1 MNEKGYTLLEVIV
14 SISMLT
20 IASITLAGSFGT
32 IIHFMQKSNEVKEAS
47 NAMYG
52 MAEGSETVE
61 HAKVKTTPVNITI
74 NDKVIKDVAYNQ
86 YTSDITDDVDLK
98 TLSFEKNDNL
108 KNLFQ
113 IFLDNVDKAEQ
124 ECDDDKMMNQCVIDK
139 VLTEPTQLPENILPN
154 NLSDIRGTLYAN
166 VAYPFPSQKEKAL
179 IFVINTSDKNLP
191 TDINVFMFYD
201 MENKTWYC
209 INTMSINSKLKLQ
222 MDRGTLTYG
231 NKRLT
236 SYSDLI
242 NEMKNDS
249 DWNKTSFSAL
259 FGGNTPDKIWES
271 INEN

>member
-1 MNEKGYTLLEVIV
+1 MNKKGYTLVEVIV

-61 HAKVKTTPVNITI
+61 HAEVKTIPVNITI
-74 NDKVIKDVAYNQ
+74 NDKVINDVAYNQ
-86 YTSDITDDVDLK
+86 YTSDLTDDVDLK
-98 TLSFEKNDNL
+98 TLSFEKNENL
-108 KNLFQ
+108 KNSFQ
-113 IFLDNVDKAEQ
+113 TFLNNVDKAEQ

-139 VLTEPTQLPENILPN
+139 VLTEPTQLPDNILPN

-179 IFVINTSDKNLP
+179 IFVTNTSGKNLP
-191 TDINVFMFYD
+191 TDINVFMIYD
-201 MENKTWYC
+201 ENNKTWYC
-209 INTMSINSKLKLQ
+209 IDNMSINSKLKLQ
-222 MDRGTLTYG
+222 KDRDTLNNG

-236 SYSDLI
+236 SYSEML
-242 NEMKNDS
+242 NEIIKDS
-249 DWNKTSFSAL
+249 DWKKTSYAAL
-259 FGGNTPDKIWES
+259 FGGNTPDKIWEP